1 MKILNILFYNIDICV
16 QKIFMVFAQRLV
28 KFAIEGAASSKERR
42 LFKMY
47 NLISLFLLI
56 PAVIILFLV

>member
-1 MKILNILFYNIDICV
+1 
-16 QKIFMVFAQRLV
+16 MVFAQRLV